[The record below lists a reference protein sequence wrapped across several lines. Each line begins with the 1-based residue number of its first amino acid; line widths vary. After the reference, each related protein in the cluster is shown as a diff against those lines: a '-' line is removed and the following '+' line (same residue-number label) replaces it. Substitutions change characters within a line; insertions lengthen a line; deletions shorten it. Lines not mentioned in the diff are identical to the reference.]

1 MDFDFS
7 ALRRSDLIIG
17 SGAIALFVFLFFF
30 KWFGLSTSAGGI
42 SVGHSVN
49 GWHIFT
55 TSRWVWLI
63 TIVVA
68 MGAVVQH
75 GRQRDPSL
83 LVQPSAIVAAL
94 GALSTLLIL
103 YRIVHHP
110 SGSGSEGAGVNR
122 YSYSFGIE
130 LGIWLGLLAAAIIT
144 YGGYLAMRA
153 EGTPPADAAP
163 APGPAVSDGD
173 E

>member
-1 MDFDFS
+1 MT
-7 ALRRSDLIIG
+7 LRRSDLIVG
-17 SGAIALFVFLFFF
+17 AGAIALFVFLFFF
-30 KWFGLSTSAGGI
+30 KWFGLSTSAGGT

-68 MGAVVQH
+68 LGAVVQH

-94 GALSTLLIL
+94 GTLSTLLIL
-103 YRIVHHP
+103 YRIIHHP
-110 SGSGSEGAGVNR
+110 SGSGTEGTGLER

-130 LGIWLGLLAAAIIT
+130 IGIWLALLAAATIT
-144 YGGYLAMRA
+144 YGGYLAIRA
-153 EGTPPADAAP
+153 EGAPPADAAP
-163 APGPAVSDGD
+163 TPGSPVSNGD